1 MATYIYV
8 IGRDDGPVK
17 VGISD
22 NPGARVLGLQTG
34 CPFHLS
40 LLATF
45 QFEDRIVAHKEEQFF
60 HRCYREQ
67 QLVGEWFDL
76 SADLAIEGIEGNL
89 SSREFFENELGA
101 S

>member
-8 IGRDDGPVK
+8 IGRDEGPVK

-34 CPFHLS
+34 CPFQLS

-45 QFEDRIVAHKEEQFF
+45 QFEDRIAAHQEEQFF
-60 HRCYREQ
+60 HRCYRKQ
-67 QLVGEWFDL
+67 NLVGEWFNL

-89 SSREFFENELGA
+89 LSRAHFENERAA